1 MHDQKVIPSWYII
14 KSSNLV
20 LLTFTTIFFSRVVA
34 AIGVPSVINF
44 LHFAFVAILCGLT
57 LPKTQIK
64 IWNHI
69 SKKIL
74 FGLFILLLIIV
85 ASAFLNGAGVINVI
99 LDFLLLGEPFV
110 LLLAIVGIRMSETS
124 IKQFRFWLM
133 LFAFIHL
140 FFIYLQHFILHV
152 DAIGG
157 PDEIKGIFLKQGA
170 GHHVGGAVALTAGVY
185 FFLTF
190 RSLSIWLRTFVAV
203 AFAADIVFSDS
214 KQVVVVF
221 LVALVVLILTKI
233 NNFSELLRYFLIASA
248 VGFLVIW
255 AAKIVF
261 SGSFNYWGNPNKF
274 IPAFEVKVSVF
285 FLISSYYHSLLNW
298 LFGLG
303 PGHTIGRLGSLIPD
317 YIEYLKPLGVTS
329 SPVTEAIFAVN
340 NTNSLTNAKTGS
352 SMFALTFSWA
362 GIWGDLGFL
371 GLGAYLYLWFLVW
384 RQVCLDNLSKFFL
397 ITVWIFGVIF
407 SWMEEPGYMLF
418 VVSLIGLEWQG
429 RQIKQKVILP
439 KSHKKMQLLE
449 KT

>member
-1 MHDQKVIPSWYII
+1 MHEQKFFPSWYTI

-20 LLTFTTIFFSRVVA
+20 LLTFATIFFSRVIA
-34 AIGVPSVINF
+34 AIGFPPIINF
-44 LHFAFVAILCGLT
+44 LHFGFVALLCGLT

-64 IWNHI
+64 IWNQI
-69 SKKIL
+69 SKKIF

-85 ASAFLNGAGVINVI
+85 ASAVLNSAGVINVI

-110 LLLAIVGIRMSETS
+110 LLLAIISIRMSEKS
-124 IKQFRFWLM
+124 IKQSRFWLM

-140 FFIYLQHFILHV
+140 VFVYIQHFILHV

-157 PDEIKGIFLKQGA
+157 PDEIKGVFLRQGA
-170 GHHVGGAVALTAGVY
+170 GHHVGGAVALTAGLY

-203 AFAADIVFSDS
+203 AFAANIVFADA

-221 LVALVVLILTKI
+221 LLSIVVILLTKI
-233 NNFSELLRYFLIASA
+233 NNFGELLRYFLIASVA
-248 VGFLVIW
+248 GIFVFW

-261 SGSFNYWGNPNKF
+261 ADSFSYWGNPDKF
-274 IPAFEVKVSVF
+274 IPAIEVKFSVF
-285 FLISSYYHSLLNW
+285 PIITSYYHSLLNW

-317 YIEYLKPLGVTS
+317 YIKYLKPLGVTS
-329 SPVTEAIFAVN
+329 SPVTEAIFYEN
-340 NTNSLTNAKTGS
+340 NTNSLSNAKTGS
-352 SMFALTFSWA
+352 SMFSLMFSWA

-439 KSHKKMQLLE
+439 KSHKKMQLVE